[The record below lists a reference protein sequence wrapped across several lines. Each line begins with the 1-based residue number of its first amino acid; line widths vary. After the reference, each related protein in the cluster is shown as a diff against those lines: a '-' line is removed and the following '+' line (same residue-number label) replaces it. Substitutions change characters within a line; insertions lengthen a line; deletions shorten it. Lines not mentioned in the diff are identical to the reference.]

1 MNKLH
6 RASTSARAK
15 SQQKSFDASV
25 AMGFALAALDAP
37 PPSKV
42 TRVEAVGEL
51 VGRWVLPLEDAP
63 AANRLIE
70 LGRIGQWALAA
81 LKSRVR
87 KRMLDQSGGRR
98 APVPLSGRPHVRFVI
113 FSSGREDYDRSR
125 TKIPVDRLQPGRRK
139 RPKAM
144 PEHLWA
150 RLKDQLPPVDLNW
163 IRDDTRDAIDLATW
177 QEPAPPGKGCVLVE
191 LYRGAT

>member
-1 MNKLH
+1 VTRMRK
-6 RASTSARAK
+6 TSASKVPR
-15 SQQKSFDASV
+15 KSFDASV

-37 PPSKV
+37 PPPKV
-42 TRVEAVGEL
+42 TRAEAVGEF
-51 VGRWVLPLEDAP
+51 VARWVLPLEDAP
-63 AANRLIE
+63 TANRLIE

-81 LKSRVR
+81 LKKRVR
-87 KRMLDQSGGRR
+87 KLMLDQSGGRR
-98 APVPLSGRPHVRFVI
+98 APVPLGGRPHVRFVV

-125 TKIPVDRLQPGRRK
+125 TKIPIDRLQPGRRK
-139 RPKAM
+139 KPKAM